1 MNIRFRKPSATGM
14 VKSAFPIVF
23 DASATRLI
31 TGTFYFAS
39 STCFAS
45 VQLLSYM
52 THHSGEADDASHTY
66 ALVDRGLEPAIVV
79 KTPHTADIDIDLIV
93 TFQSQV

>member
-1 MNIRFRKPSATGM
+1 MT
-14 VKSAFPIVF
+14 KSAFPIMF
-23 DASATRLI
+23 DASATRLV

-52 THHSGEADDASHTY
+52 THHSGEADDALHTY

-93 TFQSQV
+93 SFQ